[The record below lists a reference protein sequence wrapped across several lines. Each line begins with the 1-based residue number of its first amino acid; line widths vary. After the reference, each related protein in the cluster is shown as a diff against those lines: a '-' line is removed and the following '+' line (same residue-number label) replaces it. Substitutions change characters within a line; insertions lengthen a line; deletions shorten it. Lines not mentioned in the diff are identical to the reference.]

1 MTLFKV
7 AQSPLDDFNILN
19 ITQELP
25 VPLERRRA
33 RTEDDAMHW
42 GVVTRK
48 VPRVD
53 LFPQSCPNLQAV
65 RAAY

>member
-19 ITQELP
+19 ITQNPP

-33 RTEDDAMHW
+33 CTEDDAMHW
-42 GVVTRK
+42 GAVTRK
-48 VPRVD
+48 AQRVD

-65 RAAY
+65 QAAY